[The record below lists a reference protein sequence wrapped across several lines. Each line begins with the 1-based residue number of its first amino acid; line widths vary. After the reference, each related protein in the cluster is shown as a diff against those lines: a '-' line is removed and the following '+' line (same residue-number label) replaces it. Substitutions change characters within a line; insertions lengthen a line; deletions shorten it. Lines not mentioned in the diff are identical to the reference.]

1 MSIHVHLLIPVTS
14 PKGSP
19 DEELQYCR
27 GERAIGGNR
36 SKVMNGFTCTSVCS
50 CWGRQEDMEA
60 ASVKEAKEEVNDLA
74 LQHGDWRK
82 WVRGSEGQQ
91 LLD

>member
-1 MSIHVHLLIPVTS
+1 MRNCSIVAARGLLE
-14 PKGSP
+14 G
-19 DEELQYCR
+19 
-27 GERAIGGNR
+27 IGLR
-36 SKVMNGFTCTSVCS
+36 NGFTCTSVCS
-50 CWGRQEDMEA
+50 CVGRQEDMEA